1 VFTKNNSIMK
11 IKMLPNWGKKLGFLV
26 FVISVLITSTFIESR
41 KSFFEGYNAGL
52 VLENEILNLEPIL
65 FERVLGSESL
75 HFFSVLII
83 IGLIIYMFSKEKV
96 EDDYIN
102 KLRLESFQ
110 LTSLISLAASVMFYI
125 VYKTFKLELD
135 YFVLIYLIIWLNIF
149 ALKKRHF

>member
-1 VFTKNNSIMK
+1 MK

-135 YFVLIYLIIWLNIF
+135 YFVLIYLIIF
-149 ALKKRHF
+149 ALKKRQF

>member
-1 VFTKNNSIMK
+1 MK

-52 VLENEILNLEPIL
+52 VLENEILYLEPIL
-65 FERVLGSESL
+65 FERVLGPESL

-96 EDDYIN
+96 EDDYID

-110 LTSLISLAASVMFYI
+110 LTSLISLAASVILYI
-125 VYKTFKLELD
+125 AFKTMKLELD
-135 YFVLIYLIIWLNIF
+135 YFVLIFLIIYLNIF

>member
-1 VFTKNNSIMK
+1 MK

-96 EDDYIN
+96 EDDYID

-135 YFVLIYLIIWLNIF
+135 YFVLIYLIIF
-149 ALKKRHF
+149 ALKKRQF

>member
-1 VFTKNNSIMK
+1 MK

-41 KSFFEGYNAGL
+41 KSFFEGYNEGF

-96 EDDYIN
+96 EDDYID

-110 LTSLISLAASVMFYI
+110 LASLISLAASVILYI
-125 VYKTFKLELD
+125 VFKTMKLELD
-135 YFVLIYLIIWLNIF
+135 YFMLIFLIIYLNIF
-149 ALKKRHF
+149 ALKKRQF

>member
-1 VFTKNNSIMK
+1 MK

-65 FERVLGSESL
+65 FERVLGPESL

-96 EDDYIN
+96 EDDYID

-110 LTSLISLAASVMFYI
+110 LTSLISLAASVILYI
-125 VYKTFKLELD
+125 AFKTMKLELD
-135 YFVLIYLIIWLNIF
+135 YFALIYLIIYLNIF
-149 ALKKRHF
+149 ALKKRQF

>member
-1 VFTKNNSIMK
+1 MK

-26 FVISVLITSTFIESR
+26 FVISVLITATFIENR

-52 VLENEILNLEPIL
+52 GLENEILNLEPIL
-65 FERVLGSESL
+65 FERVFGSESL

-83 IGLIIYMFSKEKV
+83 IGLILYMFSEEKV
-96 EDDYIN
+96 EDAYID

-110 LTSLISLAASVMFYI
+110 LTSLISLATSVILYMVF
-125 VYKTFKLELD
+125 KTMKLELD
-135 YFVLIYLIIWLNIF
+135 YFVLIFLIIYLNIF